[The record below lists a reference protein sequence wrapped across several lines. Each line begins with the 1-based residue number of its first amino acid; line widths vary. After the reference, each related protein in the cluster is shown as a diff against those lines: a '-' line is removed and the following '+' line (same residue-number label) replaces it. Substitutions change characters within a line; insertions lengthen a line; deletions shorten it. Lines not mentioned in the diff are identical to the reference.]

1 MIYSRLRPRVG
12 DIVKTVG
19 GGDILRRWKERGV
32 RVEFFVNFNSNEWNE
47 LLSIPG
53 GYDVLSFFFGADL
66 RVCRRT
72 QGWDSEVVNS
82 SLYLHETSTPV
93 SSGTRIRP

>member
-47 LLSIPG
+47 LLSI
-53 GYDVLSFFFGADL
+53 DRKS
-66 RVCRRT
+66 
-72 QGWDSEVVNS
+72 VV
-82 SLYLHETSTPV
+82 
-93 SSGTRIRP
+93 